1 MKSESQDPDLDNIA
15 AEVSE
20 DLAKGEGAKHF
31 PELLDTLSVS
41 ASPVEDP
48 GVRDRINRF
57 MREFEVGLND
67 RLRGNEHGFICLA
80 VNRDAFG
87 EGFVCKFRDKDGRP
101 FTAECSYEDGFEA
114 AARYGN
120 GEMGRGML
128 AVVVERLI
136 AAREKYFKRMGVMH

>member
-1 MKSESQDPDLDNIA
+1 MADKHEAADLDNIA

-31 PELLDTLSVS
+31 PELLDTVS
-41 ASPVEDP
+41 TSAAQTEDP

-67 RLRGNEHGFICLA
+67 RLRGNEHGFVCMA
-80 VNRDAFG
+80 VNRDAYG
-87 EGFVCKFRDKDGRP
+87 EGFVCKFRDRDGRP

-114 AARYGN
+114 AARFGS
-120 GEMGRGML
+120 GEMGRGMM
-128 AVVVERLI
+128 ATVIERLI
-136 AAREKYFKRMGVMH
+136 ASRETYFRRMGKLH